1 MEQHYEIN
9 FYNGDTHYLHMSA
22 FKSIKEA
29 KENARRVETFHGS
42 RVTVVDWYGCRTVAE
57 KLPNHTRFRNYN

>member
-9 FYNGDTHYLHMSA
+9 FYNGDTHCLHMSA

-29 KENARRVETFHGS
+29 KETARKIQNFKTN
-42 RVTVVDWYGCRTVAE
+42 RVTIVDWYGCKTVAE
-57 KLPNHTRFRNYN
+57 KLPEHIRFRNYN